1 MSSNPKA
8 HFQRT
13 KELAQALT
21 KSEIYDWLVTKGYFP
36 EAYVLPPCFEVTKHP
51 KFGALYFPVK
61 KCKKGKTQLNP
72 ETSEFQQVHFP
83 KTDLTDRTFGIIN
96 PKIHSDIA
104 FTIAANWDEVI
115 NCIFNEENQVY
126 SYSFPIPV
134 DNKKLGQ
141 IGGLRSG
148 RMIYEWI
155 EMAENDVASI
165 AFQYK
170 YLIKTDIKN
179 FYPSIYTHSIPWAL
193 HGKDLIR
200 NEKDENNN
208 LNRSNY
214 NLIGN
219 CLDKLFQNAN
229 DGCTN
234 GIPIGPAVS
243 DIISEVVLS
252 GVDRKLSQSL
262 NDADIINDVAVV
274 RFKDDYRILAK
285 KESSGRSTIKFLQSA
300 LKEYRLELHDGKTE
314 IYRLPNGLFRN
325 WRSEYYNINPETK
338 KNYDFEGFKEVYLSV
353 IRIDKNNP
361 GCGVIDRFL
370 ADLVNQKDYSVCVKL
385 DTRSLPKAISLLLM
399 LADLR
404 IKAFP
409 KILGIIESILRSDF
423 GSKHIEPIVEH
434 LEDFLQELIQRE
446 MENSYLISWIIYFIR
461 SNNLEGKMK
470 KSYNFSNEIVKAVH
484 KDVFSPFS
492 DCSDFKIFSDI
503 DTVAKQV
510 TLLEHLD
517 VFNPQ

>member
-1 MSSNPKA
+1 MSRNPKE

-13 KELAQALT
+13 KELAQALN
-21 KSEIYDWLVTKGYFP
+21 KEDVYKWLVTKGYFP
-36 EAYVLPPCFEVTKHP
+36 EAYVLPPCFEVT
-51 KFGALYFPVK
+51 
-61 KCKKGKTQLNP
+61 QNP
-72 ETSEFQQVHFP
+72 EFGTIYFQATTKNNGRTEFQPDISEFQQVHFP
-83 KTDLTDRTFGIIN
+83 KTNLTDRTFGIIN

-104 FTIAANWDEVI
+104 FRIANEWDAVV
-115 NCIFNEENQVY
+115 NCIFHNENLVC
-126 SYSFPIPV
+126 SYSFPIPLD
-134 DNKKLGQ
+134 DNKLGE

-170 YLIKTDIKN
+170 HLITTDIKN
-179 FYPSIYTHSIPWAL
+179 FYPSVYTHSIPWAL
-193 HGKDLIR
+193 HGKDYVR
-200 NEKDENNN
+200 NQRCPNNHP
-208 LNRSNY
+208 NRSNY
-214 NLIGN
+214 NLLGN

-243 DIISEVVLS
+243 DIVSEIVLS
-252 GVDRKLSQSL
+252 GVDRKLSEAL
-262 NDADIINDVAVV
+262 VNAGIDNDVAIV

-314 IYRLPNGLFRN
+314 FYDLPNGLFRN
-325 WRSEYYNINPETK
+325 WRSEYYNINPEK
-338 KNYDFEGFKEVYLSV
+338 KKDYNFEGFKEVYLS
-353 IRIDKNNP
+353 IIKIDRNNP

-370 ADLVNQKDYSVCVKL
+370 ADLVNRKDYSICVKL
-385 DTRSLPKAISLLLM
+385 DTKSLPKVISLLLM

-409 KILGIIESILRSDF
+409 KILAIIESILRSDF
-423 GSKHIEPIVEH
+423 GSSHIVPIIEH
-434 LEDFLQELIQRE
+434 LEDFLQELISRE
-446 MENSYLISWIIYFIR
+446 TDNSYLIFWIIYFIR
-461 SNNLEGKMK
+461 SNGLEGKLK
-470 KSYNFSNEIVKAVH
+470 NPYTFTNPIVKAVH
-484 KDVFSPFS
+484 EDLLGCFE
-492 DCSDFKIFSDI
+492 DCSDFTIFSAVN
-503 DTVAKQV
+503 TVAQQV
-510 TLLEHLD
+510 SLLEHLD